1 MACEKMKKII
11 PVGVSA
17 RHVHLSKADL
27 ETLFG
32 DGYNLTLKKELS
44 QPGQFASEECVEIV
58 GSKKSFPSVRI
69 LGPVRAK
76 SQVELS
82 LTDCFTIGV
91 KAPIRES
98 GDIKASGSVKIV
110 GPKGEVTIQEGVI
123 VAARHLHMNPQEA
136 MAFGLKDKQK
146 VRVKTTGERAVVFE
160 NVVVRVREDFA
171 LEMHI
176 DTDEANAAAVA
187 NGSEA
192 EIMD

>member
-1 MACEKMKKII
+1 MKKII

-17 RHVHLSKADL
+17 RHVHLSTADL

-32 DGYNLTLKKELS
+32 EGYKLTLKKELS
-44 QPGQFASEECVEIV
+44 QPGQFAAEECVEV
-58 GSKKSFPSVRI
+58 FGTKKSFPSVRV
-69 LGPVRAK
+69 LGPVRTK

-110 GPKGEVTIQEGVI
+110 GPKGEITIPEGVI
-123 VAARHLHMNPQEA
+123 VAARHLHLNPKEA
-136 MAFGLKDKQK
+136 KEFGLEDKQK
-146 VRVKTTGERAVVFE
+146 VKVKTTGERAVVFE

-176 DTDEANAAAVA
+176 DTDEANAAALS
-187 NGSEA
+187 NGDKVEVV
-192 EIMD
+192 D